1 MASVWTDLRVA
12 NKDDAEQILGGDGSL
27 GHLQRLPETC
37 GDNCLQN
44 GTVVS
49 ANEIGKRI
57 NICGTCGSGKT
68 YLARKL
74 SQTLDLPHIE
84 LDRLL
89 QRPNWTECSLA
100 EFRDLTD
107 IATSGES
114 WIVDGNYDK
123 LEDLVWGRADTI
135 VYLDY
140 PLAFILGRL
149 WLRTAKRVVTQTK
162 LPGDNTESFR
172 RQFLS
177 RESIL
182 LWAMHS
188 HASKRRRLLDLIE
201 NPDYADIA
209 IIRLRSPRETNALIK
224 KLKL

>member
-1 MASVWTDLRVA
+1 M
-12 NKDDAEQILGGDGSL
+12 G
-27 GHLQRLPETC
+27 
-37 GDNCLQN
+37 
-44 GTVVS
+44 

-68 YLARKL
+68 HLARKL
-74 SQTLDLPHIE
+74 SQTLDLPHVE

-123 LEDLVWGRADTI
+123 LEDLIWGRADTI
-135 VYLDY
+135 IYFDY
-140 PLAFILGRL
+140 PLPFILGRL
-149 WLRTAKRVVTQTK
+149 WIRTVKRVVIQTK
-162 LPGDNTESFR
+162 LPGDNTDSFR

-182 LWAMHS
+182 LWAMRSHS
-188 HASKRRRLLDLIE
+188 AKRQRLLNLIE
-201 NPDYADIA
+201 NPAYFDMT
-209 IIRLRSPRETNALIK
+209 IIRLRSQRETAALIK
-224 KLKL
+224 KLKP